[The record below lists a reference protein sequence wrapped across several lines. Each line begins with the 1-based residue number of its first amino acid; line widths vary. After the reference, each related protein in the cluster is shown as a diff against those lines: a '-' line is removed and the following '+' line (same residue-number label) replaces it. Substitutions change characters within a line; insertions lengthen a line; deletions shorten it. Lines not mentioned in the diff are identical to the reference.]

1 MAQQPPQGYGPPP
14 GYAQQGYA
22 PPPPPKQGTSTAVKL
37 LAAFGLLG
45 LLGMGTCATC
55 AVIGASGAAKAVN
68 DAKVNAAAARETQP
82 ASAPAAAAAPEPAE
96 RVEIKTLLSEYKDNE
111 VRADGAFKGK
121 RVRVEG
127 KVGDVKKDILN
138 HPYVTVGT
146 GQMFEIPTVQ
156 CMLEDSEASAAA
168 QLSKG
173 AQVAVEGTVKG
184 LMMNVLIDDCVIAK

>member
-1 MAQQPPQGYGPPP
+1 MAQQRPPQGYGPTP

-22 PPPPPKQGTSTAVKL
+22 PAQAPKQGTSTAVKL

-55 AVIGASGAAKAVN
+55 AVIGASGAAKAVQ
-68 DAKVNAAAARETQP
+68 DAETGAARAPGTRPAATSGAAA
-82 ASAPAAAAAPEPAE
+82 EPVQ
-96 RVEIKTLLSEYKDNE
+96 RVEIKTLLSEYQDNE

-146 GQMFEIPTVQ
+146 GAMFEIPTVQ
-156 CMLEDSEASAAA
+156 CMLDASEAGAAA

-173 AQVAVEGTVKG
+173 AKVAVEGTVKG
-184 LMMNVLIDDCVIAK
+184 LMMNVLIDDCIIAN

>member
-1 MAQQPPQGYGPPP
+1 
-14 GYAQQGYA
+14 
-22 PPPPPKQGTSTAVKL
+22 VKL

-55 AVIGASGAAKAVN
+55 AVIGAGGAAKAVK
-68 DAKVNAAAARETQP
+68 DAQIDA
-82 ASAPAAAAAPEPAE
+82 ASAPETQRAAAPALAPDPAR
-96 RVEIKTLLSEYKDNE
+96 RVELKTLLGEYKDNE
-111 VRADGAFKGK
+111 VRADSAFKGK
-121 RVRVEG
+121 RLRIEG

-156 CMLEDSEASAAA
+156 CMLDQSEVGKAA

-173 AQVAVEGTVKG
+173 EKVVVEGTVKG
-184 LMMNVLIDDCVIAK
+184 LMMNVLVDDCVIAN